1 MESFAHFI
9 YFHTY
14 RIFNKHLAWTSRC
27 KYLTICLFF
36 QMQRR
41 KQTAFCTV
49 LVLSGVLCLLTAN
62 LIPYGQI
69 EQVVMLA
76 NGIKNYSLD
85 YITSLKLNISFI
97 KDKHLKV
104 LEPMKRLQSVEIKQM
119 EYTSSP
125 HDAHKVNVFKYDNAR
140 TRLKS
145 NFGNTPIAESKKVI
159 ELELNTKTAIQK
171 VKSRNALPRIA
182 LEAPSIE
189 ESSSNLK
196 PSETMPKSV
205 HQTGK
210 KIGVKEHKL
219 IDEAPEAMASM
230 IQSSS
235 AVSAIS
241 SDSKSRLPPI
251 VQNSEDSIV
260 VKPTKLAQKPQ
271 SGTYKSQNGIPIP
284 LNMLKFSKQVKTNLP
299 KPNANTSMHLY
310 KNSTSMQHN
319 ELHEH
324 EIEYNV
330 STLKDDKQVSHT
342 LAQSTSSPTDVASS
356 KQVLVPNTVLAASAG
371 IDTVN
376 NGSSATIKPSLVT
389 GFIHNQTCN
398 SRYTGIE
405 DIMCLVGTIYVFVYI
420 TFLLFNILNI

>member
-1 MESFAHFI
+1 
-9 YFHTY
+9 
-14 RIFNKHLAWTSRC
+14 
-27 KYLTICLFF
+27 
-36 QMQRR
+36 
-41 KQTAFCTV
+41 
-49 LVLSGVLCLLTAN
+49 
-62 LIPYGQI
+62 
-69 EQVVMLA
+69 
-76 NGIKNYSLD
+76 
-85 YITSLKLNISFI
+85 
-97 KDKHLKV
+97 
-104 LEPMKRLQSVEIKQM
+104 MKRLQSVEIKQM
-119 EYTSSP
+119 EYTSSQ
-125 HDAHKVNVFKYDNAR
+125 HDAHEDNVFKYDNAR
-140 TRLKS
+140 TRLTS
-145 NFGNTPIAESKKVI
+145 NFGNTPIAKSKKVI

-171 VKSRNALPRIA
+171 VKSRNDLPRKA

-196 PSETMPKSV
+196 PSENMPKSV

-210 KIGVKEHKL
+210 TIGVKEHTESKL

-235 AVSAIS
+235 AVLAIS
-241 SDSKSRLPPI
+241 AENKSRLPPI
-251 VQNSEDSIV
+251 AQNSEDSIV

-330 STLKDDKQVSHT
+330 STLKDDKQVSHP

-376 NGSSATIKPSLVT
+376 NGSSATKKPILVT

-405 DIMCLVGTIYVFVYI
+405 DIMCLVGIIFVFVCLYY
-420 TFLLFNILNI
+420 FGL